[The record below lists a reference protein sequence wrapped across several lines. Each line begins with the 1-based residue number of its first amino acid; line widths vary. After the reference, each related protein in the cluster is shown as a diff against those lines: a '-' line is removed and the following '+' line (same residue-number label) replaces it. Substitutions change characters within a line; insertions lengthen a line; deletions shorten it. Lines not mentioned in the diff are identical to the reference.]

1 MINTLFKSKH
11 SYELDKLCVSRGL
24 NFSKLMENASNSAFL
39 IIDKNIISNI
49 KNFNQKIL
57 ILCGPGNNGGDGIV
71 IANLLK
77 NKGYEVDVSSPVT
90 GINKMHKLQKKLFG
104 SVIIDLLK
112 FKDLKLNK
120 YSLIIDSI
128 YGVGLNRNFT
138 NKTIEIIKEINRSK
152 ACKVSIDIA
161 SGINADTGE
170 LMPVSIEADH
180 TVTFVAPKI
189 GQYLLPGKINSG
201 KVHVVSIGE
210 KKSEILKVSRC
221 SKIKFNVP
229 DVWIKNFKWPLMND
243 HKYKRGHVLVRSGPM
258 PSTGASRLAAISA
271 LRSGA
276 GAVTLASKTTALKV
290 NASHLT
296 SVMLKEINT
305 EDEFFNFAKQKK
317 INTLIIGPGNG
328 VDKKTKNIAI
338 RAIKEEFGL
347 ILDADGLTSFEKNPK
362 QLFDLLKKRK
372 KRDNVI
378 LTPHEGEFNRL
389 FNFSNMDKIEKT
401 RKASDMTNSTIL
413 YKGNDTVISSSKK
426 TSLIAKESSS
436 FLSTAG
442 SGDILAGICGGLI
455 AQGMKSYD
463 AAAAASWL
471 HNEIGLEAGP
481 GLIAEDMSN
490 FLSKI
495 MSNKLKSIYQ
505 KFN

>member
-1 MINTLFKSKH
+1 
-11 SYELDKLCVSRGL
+11 
-24 NFSKLMENASNSAFL
+24 
-39 IIDKNIISNI
+39 
-49 KNFNQKIL
+49 
-57 ILCGPGNNGGDGIV
+57 
-71 IANLLK
+71 
-77 NKGYEVDVSSPVT
+77 
-90 GINKMHKLQKKLFG
+90 MHKLQKKLFG

-161 SGINADTGE
+161 SGINADTGD

-229 DVWIKNFKWPLMND
+229 DIWIKNFKWPLMND

-276 GAVTLASKTTALKV
+276 GAVTLASKTNALEV

-296 SVMLKEINT
+296 SVMLKKSI
-305 EDEFFNFAKQKK
+305 QKMS
-317 INTLIIGPGNG
+317 
-328 VDKKTKNIAI
+328 
-338 RAIKEEFGL
+338 FL
-347 ILDADGLTSFEKNPK
+347 ILRN
-362 QLFDLLKKRK
+362 KK
-372 KRDNVI
+372 
-378 LTPHEGEFNRL
+378 
-389 FNFSNMDKIEKT
+389 
-401 RKASDMTNSTIL
+401 
-413 YKGNDTVISSSKK
+413 
-426 TSLIAKESSS
+426 
-436 FLSTAG
+436 
-442 SGDILAGICGGLI
+442 
-455 AQGMKSYD
+455 
-463 AAAAASWL
+463 
-471 HNEIGLEAGP
+471 
-481 GLIAEDMSN
+481 
-490 FLSKI
+490 
-495 MSNKLKSIYQ
+495 KSIL
-505 KFN
+505 